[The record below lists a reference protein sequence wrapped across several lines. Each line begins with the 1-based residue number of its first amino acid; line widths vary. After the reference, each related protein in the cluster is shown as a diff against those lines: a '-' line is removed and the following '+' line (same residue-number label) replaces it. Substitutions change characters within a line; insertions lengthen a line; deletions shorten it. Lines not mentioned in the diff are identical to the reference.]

1 MFNQLFNTG
10 KDLAVSLTLK
20 KVINMKINKFGEVS
34 KLDFN
39 TTNKTID
46 IEVNLKGEE
55 KVLNVFVDQ
64 YNIQEENNKHY
75 LIVDEIRSSK
85 EWISSLLKKYVNNE
99 KFELPNEY
107 VKILKAVI

>member
-1 MFNQLFNTG
+1 
-10 KDLAVSLTLK
+10 
-20 KVINMKINKFGEVS
+20 
-34 KLDFN
+34 
-39 TTNKTID
+39 
-46 IEVNLKGEE
+46 
-55 KVLNVFVDQ
+55 VLNVFVDQ
-64 YNIQEENNKHY
+64 YNIQEENNKYY